1 MLCVVAFEDT
11 EHSRHSRGIQEGK
24 TTTKP
29 PNVKQFEATRT
40 IKQTL
45 PAGSA
50 YVLYRL
56 SDNRYIHCN
65 TVMHA
70 TSSYKSIKLVAV
82 MIEWRIEGEFS

>member
-1 MLCVVAFEDT
+1 MLYLFTQYNLLCTYMYVAFEDT
-11 EHSRHSRGIQEGK
+11 EHSRHSRGIWEGK

-70 TSSYKSIKLVAV
+70 TSSYKSIHV
-82 MIEWRIEGEFS
+82 W